1 MKDREIEDIEAEARD
16 RAERAAAAPYS
27 SGELKSV
34 LRKPHKAVEVV
45 LAERSRLAASL
56 SDRRNLGLLALVLFL
71 ASVVFAVPYGA
82 VLAPDK
88 LWQVVQLFAGS
99 ALICFPAL
107 HVFGA
112 FLGFRVDIGQ
122 SLALTLIITSVSALF
137 SLGFFPI
144 LWFLRTVMA
153 DEASAEMLHAGIT
166 VRFYERPLP
175 RLANPGANK
184 PVMRS
189 GFRICCRRIHPSAS
203 ATRRRPSFPPRSSP
217 RRRRAAAA

>member
-1 MKDREIEDIEAEARD
+1 MRDRDIEEIEAEAAA
-16 RAERAAAAPYS
+16 RAERAAAEPYTRI
-27 SGELKSV
+27 ELGTV
-34 LRKPHKAVEVV
+34 LRRPHKVVEVV

-56 SDRRNLGLLALVLFL
+56 SDRRNLGLLAVVLFL
-71 ASVVFAVPYGA
+71 ASVIFALPYGA
-82 VLAPDK
+82 VLAPER
-88 LWQVVQLFAGS
+88 LWQIVQLFAGS

-153 DEASAEMLHAGIT
+153 DEASAEVLHGISVGLLVISFGCGLAHVLRCMADPAT
-166 VRFYERPLP
+166 KRPFGGRF
-175 RLANPGANK
+175 
-184 PVMRS
+184 
-189 GFRICCRRIHPSAS
+189 
-203 ATRRRPSFPPRSSP
+203 
-217 RRRRAAAA
+217 AAVVAIWQCLLVFITYRMAVFLELV